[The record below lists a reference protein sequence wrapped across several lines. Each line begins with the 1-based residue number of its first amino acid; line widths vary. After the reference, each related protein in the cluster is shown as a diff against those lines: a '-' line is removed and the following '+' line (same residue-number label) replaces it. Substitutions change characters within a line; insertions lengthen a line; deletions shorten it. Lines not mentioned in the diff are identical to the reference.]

1 VRLLRAA
8 LVAVAV
14 AAVLYVMLDSGA
26 TGPPA
31 PEAASLSLG
40 ALSLLF
46 GLGAWATSVAGQ
58 GARAPLLG
66 GLAIGTGGYALLRLV
81 LV

>member
-1 VRLLRAA
+1 VRWLRAA

-14 AAVLYVMLDSGA
+14 AVVLYLMLDSGV

-31 PEAASLSLG
+31 PEATSLSLG

-46 GLGAWATSVAGQ
+46 GLGAWATSAAGQ
-58 GARAPLLG
+58 GGRAPLLA
-66 GLAIGTGGYALLRLV
+66 GLALGTGGYALLRL
-81 LV
+81 L